1 MEKTK
6 LRMCIIGVGNAGNQ
20 IALAAHGAGHAAFAI
35 NTSEKDLGNDV
46 LNSSLYSYI
55 IGTGGRGSGKRR
67 ETAKLFLSKSESGAG
82 AELNKMLSQEILC
95 KMISDSDIIIVVAST
110 GGGSGS
116 GLSPVIASAIGQK
129 WKTKT
134 VMMFGVL
141 PKHSESPIS
150 HYNTMGCV
158 REIDG
163 LKIPYYLLDLSSYEE
178 DVYDVAYEK
187 IKSAAVKIFNVI
199 RGDYLLSSQHG
210 MMDELD
216 TLTVLSEPGYQ
227 MIIFVDDIT
236 QKKVENSTIQSMIVS
251 ALKSSPCAD
260 IQKDGVVKQMGI
272 ITNLPDEVIDP
283 IKAGNYSELEG
294 YVGKPL
300 ATFENYSV
308 SDSPSGSVIV
318 ILSGM
323 SLPYNTLMTSIKK
336 VEEYEKESKVEKKVD
351 LSSDLEKHSALSM
364 KDNLNKIIQM
374 DDNTEEADSGIEIP
388 DFLL

>member
-6 LRMCIIGVGNAGNQ
+6 LKMCVIGIGNAGNQ
-20 IALAAHGAGHAAFAI
+20 IALAAHGAGHSAFAI
-35 NTSEKDLGNDV
+35 NTSEKDLGDDV

-67 ETAKLFLSKSESGAG
+67 ETAKLFLSKSTDGAS
-82 AELNKMLSQEILC
+82 AELNKLLSQDILAT
-95 KMISDSDIIIVVAST
+95 MINDSDIVIVTAST

-116 GLSPVIASAIGQK
+116 GLSPIIASAIGQK
-129 WKTKT
+129 WRTKT
-134 VMMFGVL
+134 VMICGVL

-150 HYNTMGCV
+150 HFNTMGCV

-163 LKIPYYLLDLSSYEE
+163 LKIPYYLLDLSSYED
-178 DVYDVAYEK
+178 DVYDVAYEQ
-187 IKSAAVKIFNVI
+187 IKSNAVKIFNVI
-199 RGDYLLSSQHG
+199 RGDDLLSSQHG

-227 MIIFVDDIT
+227 MTLFINDIT
-236 QKKVENSTIQSMIVS
+236 QKKIENTTIQSLIIK
-251 ALKSSPCAD
+251 AIKDSPCAD

-272 ITNLPDEVIDP
+272 ITNLPEELNDP
-283 IKAGNYSELEG
+283 IKTGNYSELES

-308 SDSPSGSVIV
+308 SDSPSGQVVV

-323 SLPYNTLMTSIKK
+323 SFPYNTLITSIKK
-336 VEEYEKESKVEKKVD
+336 VEDYEKGNKETKKVD
-351 LSSDLEKHSALSM
+351 LSSDLAKHSGLSM
-364 KDNLNKIIQM
+364 KGNLNKIIQM
-374 DDNTEEADSGIEIP
+374 EEEESEKEIAFDLP

>member
-6 LRMCIIGVGNAGNQ
+6 LKMCIIGVGNAGNQ
-20 IALAAHGAGHAAFAI
+20 IALAAHGAGHPAFAV
-35 NTSEKDLGNDV
+35 NTSEKDLGDDV

-67 ETAKLFLSKSESGAG
+67 ETAKLFLSKSANGAS
-82 AELNKMLSQEILC
+82 AELNKLLSQAILS
-95 KMISDSDIIIVVAST
+95 KMINESDIVIIAAST

-116 GLSPVIASAIGQK
+116 GLSPIIASAIGQK
-129 WKTKT
+129 WTTKT
-134 VMMFGVL
+134 VMMFGIL

-158 REIDG
+158 KEIDG
-163 LKIPYYLLDLSSYEE
+163 LKIPYYLLDLSSHED

-187 IKSAAVKIFNVI
+187 IKSHAVEIFNVI

-216 TLTVLSEPGYQ
+216 TLTVLSESGYQ
-227 MIIFVDDIT
+227 MIVRINDIS
-236 QKKVENSTIQSMIVS
+236 QKKVENATIQSLIIS
-251 ALKSSPCAD
+251 AIKDSPCAD
-260 IQKDGVVKQMGI
+260 IQKDGVVRQMGI
-272 ITNLPDEVIDP
+272 ITNLPEEIKDP
-283 IKAGNYSELEG
+283 IKTGNYSELEA
-294 YVGKPL
+294 YVGNPL

-308 SDSPSGSVIV
+308 SDSPAGSVIV

-323 SLPYNTLMTSIKK
+323 SFPYNNLVTSIKK
-336 VEEYEKESKVEKKVD
+336 VEEYEKESKETKKVD
-351 LSSDLEKHSALSM
+351 LKSDLEKHSSLSV

-374 DDNTEEADSGIEIP
+374 DEAPEESDNNFNLTD
-388 DFLL
+388 LLL